1 MRDIYDSKDK
11 VSVYCNQRY
20 STWAQRGI
28 SGREHGL
35 LTSLLEELPRAER
48 ILDIPVGYGRFTPL
62 LLPHTDCLLSFDLS
76 PRMLVKAAERQQDLV
91 PELAGKIH
99 LAGANIGWL
108 PLADKSVDLS
118 LMVRLLQHLH
128 QREWRVAALRE
139 LNRVTR
145 RRVILTFYRSGT
157 FHHAQRLVKKVRPK
171 TKEITF
177 HSINQFMEEAG
188 EAGIEVERIIKL
200 VRMVHSQTF
209 AVLRP
214 S

>member
-11 VSVYCNQRY
+11 VSIYCDHRY

-76 PRMLVKAAERQQDLV
+76 PRMLVKAAERQQDLD

-108 PLADKSVDLS
+108 PLAVLVGWQAMSLPKHAARAEKCEVLHTRAQELGAFLRQEEIFKDDLIHSVEGCIF
-118 LMVRLLQHLH
+118 H
-128 QREWRVAALRE
+128 QRLWFILRM
-139 LNRVTR
+139 N
-145 RRVILTFYRSGT
+145 
-157 FHHAQRLVKKVRPK
+157 QRTNKN
-171 TKEITF
+171 TQE
-177 HSINQFMEEAG
+177 
-188 EAGIEVERIIKL
+188 
-200 VRMVHSQTF
+200 
-209 AVLRP
+209 VLR
-214 S
+214 SLY